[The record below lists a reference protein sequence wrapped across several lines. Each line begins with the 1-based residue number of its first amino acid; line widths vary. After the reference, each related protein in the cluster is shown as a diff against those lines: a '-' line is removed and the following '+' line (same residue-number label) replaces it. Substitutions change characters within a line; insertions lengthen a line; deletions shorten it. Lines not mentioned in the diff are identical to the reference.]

1 MQSLKTQAFHQK
13 NQENIWGIKY
23 KIINL
28 PESLT
33 IKSSAYRYT
42 LLLINKPEVMEN
54 LSKLT
59 DDQLVALYLEGV
71 NEAFDALLM
80 RYKDRLYSYI
90 YYSVHNADVT
100 DDLFQETFV
109 KAIMTLRQGRYV
121 ETGKFYSWLVRIAH
135 NLIIDQFRLERNE
148 STISNDEVERD
159 LYGPGEL
166 TYNSA
171 EREMEAEQSLK
182 MVCQLIDYLPENQK
196 EIVEMRIYKNMSF
209 KEIAEQKGMSIN
221 TALGRMRYAIINMR
235 RMADERSII
244 PYTF

>member
-1 MQSLKTQAFHQK
+1 MD
-13 NQENIWGIKY
+13 
-23 KIINL
+23 
-28 PESLT
+28 
-33 IKSSAYRYT
+33 
-42 LLLINKPEVMEN
+42 N

-59 DDQLVALYLEGV
+59 DDQLVARYLDGV
-71 NEAFDALLM
+71 NEAFDALLA

-90 YYSVHNADVT
+90 YYSVRNADVT

-109 KAIMTLRQGRYV
+109 KAIVTLRQGRYT

-135 NLIIDQFRLERNE
+135 NLIIDLFRQEQNE

-159 LYGPGEL
+159 LYGAGEL

-171 EREMEAEQSLK
+171 EREMEAEKSMAL
-182 MVCQLIDYLPENQK
+182 VCQLIDYLPENQK
-196 EIVEMRIYKNMSF
+196 EIVNMRIYQNMSF

-221 TALGRMRYAIINMR
+221 TALGRMRYALINMR
-235 RMADERSII
+235 RMADEQAII